1 MKYFYILFFF
11 VTACF
16 SYAQNFKGTVL
27 DVQGSPISDVYVYDV
42 NSEEHSHT
50 NELGKFSLTKT
61 NLGDVLKFNKLGYKS
76 VSFVVVSMQESIV
89 VTLEEDVFNLS
100 EIVLRPNININSN
113 LTKIDLT
120 TNPVNSSQEILR
132 KVPGLF
138 IGQHAGGGKAEQLF
152 LRGFDVD
159 HGTDV
164 AINVDGIPV
173 NMASHAHGQGY
184 SDLHFVI
191 PETIEDI
198 DFGKGPYEAAQG
210 NFATAGYVNFETK
223 QKLNS
228 SSISVEVG
236 QFNTLRTLGMFDLL
250 DDKQKQTNAYLAT
263 EYIIT
268 DGCSIHHKI
277 LTDSTSS
284 ENTIPY

>member
-198 DFGKGPYEAAQG
+198 DFGKRP
-210 NFATAGYVNFETK
+210 V
-223 QKLNS
+223 
-228 SSISVEVG
+228 
-236 QFNTLRTLGMFDLL
+236 
-250 DDKQKQTNAYLAT
+250 
-263 EYIIT
+263 
-268 DGCSIHHKI
+268 
-277 LTDSTSS
+277 
-284 ENTIPY
+284 